1 LTETEVIGG
10 DQMMDPMEHLKSA
23 LLDLDHDAA
32 KAAAQAIVEQGL
44 DPVAALD
51 VVTAALR
58 EVGEGFTRGDL
69 FLPELLISAR
79 AALSALSILEP
90 EIQRTG
96 RSTGYKGTVVIG
108 TVHGDLHSVG
118 KTMVSSLMMAHGF
131 RIIDLG
137 ENVSTDRFLGAVEEH
152 HPDILGLSALLTTT
166 ALEQRKVIEA
176 LQEAGLRSQVKVM
189 VGGGAITT
197 EFARDI
203 GADGYA
209 PTAPE
214 AVTAAIELISK

>member
-1 LTETEVIGG
+1 
-10 DQMMDPMEHLKSA
+10 MDPMDQLKSA
-23 LLDLDHDAA
+23 LLGYDNDTA
-32 KAAAQAIVEQGL
+32 KAAAQAIVEQKL
-44 DPVAALD
+44 DPVAAMD

-58 EVGEGFTRGDL
+58 EVGDGFTRGDL

-96 RSTGYKGTVVIG
+96 RSTGSQGTAVIG

-118 KTMVSSLMMAHGF
+118 KTMVSSLLMAHGF

-137 ENVSTDRFLGAVEEH
+137 ENVPTGRFIEAVREH

-176 LQEAGLRSQVKVM
+176 LQDAGLRSQVKVM

>member
-1 LTETEVIGG
+1 M
-10 DQMMDPMEHLKSA
+10 DQMEQLRGA
-23 LLDLDHDAA
+23 LLGYDNDTA
-32 KAAAQAIVEQGL
+32 KAAAQAIVEQEL
-44 DPVAALD
+44 DPVAAMD

-58 EVGEGFTRGDL
+58 EVGDGFARGDL

-79 AALSALSILEP
+79 AALSALSVLEP

-96 RSTGYKGTVVIG
+96 RLTGSQGTAVIG

-137 ENVSTDRFLGAVEEH
+137 ENVPTGRFIEAVREH

-176 LQEAGLRSQVKVM
+176 LQDAGLRSQVKVM

>member
-1 LTETEVIGG
+1 
-10 DQMMDPMEHLKSA
+10 MDPMDQLRSA
-23 LLDLDHDAA
+23 LLAYDDAKA
-32 KAAAQAIVEQGL
+32 KAAAGGIVEQGL
-44 DPVAALD
+44 DPVAAME

-58 EVGEGFTRGDL
+58 EIGDGFARGDF
-69 FLPELLISAR
+69 FLPELLLTAKTAL
-79 AALSALSILEP
+79 AALSVLEP

-96 RSTGYKGTVVIG
+96 KSTGYKGTVVLG

-131 RIIDLG
+131 RVIDLG
-137 ENVSTDRFLGAVEEH
+137 ENVPTERFLDAVREH

-166 ALEQRKVIEA
+166 ALEQRRVIEA

-197 EFARDI
+197 EFAREI

-214 AVTAAIELISK
+214 AVLAAAELIGK

>member
-1 LTETEVIGG
+1 MDGM
-10 DQMMDPMEHLKSA
+10 DQLKSA
-23 LLDLDHDAA
+23 LVAYDDDEA
-32 KAAAQAIVEQGL
+32 KAAARAIVEQGI
-44 DPVAALD
+44 DPVAAMN

-58 EVGEGFTRGDL
+58 DVGDGFSRGDL
-69 FLPELLISAR
+69 FLPELLLSAR

-96 RSTGYKGTVVIG
+96 KSTGYKGTIVIG

-118 KTMVSSLMMAHGF
+118 KTMVCSLLMAHGF

-137 ENVSTDRFLGAVEEH
+137 ENVSTERFLDAVREH
-152 HPDILGLSALLTTT
+152 HPDVLGLSALLTTT

-176 LQEAGLRSQVKVM
+176 LQDAGLRSQVKVM

-197 EFARDI
+197 EFAREI

-214 AVTAAIELISK
+214 AVLAAAELIGK